1 MGEKESGKALLKVMI
16 MAKNFAKVG
25 NESKAIDSI
34 VVLHSSVQ
42 SLSHVRLFVTP

>member
-16 MAKNFAKVG
+16 MAKNFEKVS
-25 NESKAIDSI
+25 NENKAIDSI

-42 SLSHVRLFVTP
+42 FSSSVMSDS